1 MIFHEIYS
9 VYYNTVAKIIA
20 AAIDDGIDD
29 AAIAAIVTENAFEES
44 VLTILPALN
53 SEKWQLLRQ
62 DRTTP
67 LQHLPT
73 LPLTTVQKQWLKA
86 ISLDPRIRLF
96 DVDFSGLAD
105 IEPLFTAEDYYVYD
119 KYSDGDPF
127 EDEAYVRHFR
137 TILSAIKNGQNI
149 KIEMQRRRSGT
160 IMYARCRPE
169 RLEYSEKDDRF
180 RLVTSGCPFV
190 KTINLDRITK
200 CKIYH
205 GDAVIDTPPPPPTHE
220 WVTLKVQ
227 EERNTLE
234 RCLMHFAHFEKRA
247 ERIDDHYLLHVK
259 FDHDD
264 EPEMVIRVLSFGP
277 TVEVLEPESFR
288 NRIISKLKSQKSCEF
303 G

>member
-1 MIFHEIYS
+1 MIFNEIYS

-20 AAIDDGIDD
+20 AAIANGIDD
-29 AAIAAIVTENAFEES
+29 SAVAAIVAENAFEES
-44 VLTILPALN
+44 VLTILPALKN
-53 SEKWQLLRQ
+53 EKWQLLRQ
-62 DRTTP
+62 DGTTP
-67 LQHLPT
+67 LQHVPT
-73 LPLTTVQKQWLKA
+73 LPLTAIQKQWLKA
-86 ISLDPRIRLF
+86 ISMDPRIRLF
-96 DVDFSGLAD
+96 DVDFSGLED
-105 IEPLFTAEDYYVYD
+105 VEPLFTTEDYYVYD

-127 EDEAYVRHFR
+127 EDEAYIQHFR

-169 RLEYSEKDDRF
+169 RLEYSEKDNRF
-180 RLVTSGCPFV
+180 RLATSGCPFV

-205 GDAVIDTPPPPPTHE
+205 GDAVIDAPPPTPAHE
-220 WVTLKVQ
+220 WVTLKVK

-247 ERIDDHYLLHVK
+247 QRIDDHYLLHVK

-277 TVEVLEPESFR
+277 TVEVLEPENFR
-288 NRIISKLKSQKSCEF
+288 NRIISKLKSQRSCEF